1 MIVTLEE
8 AKGYLRVDYDDEDA
22 LIESLITASE
32 NIVADVIRTDVAF
45 MERSVD
51 ENIRI
56 AVLYTIAYLHEHREE
71 ADHHALVLSLR
82 CMLFGIR
89 EAAF

>member
-22 LIESLITASE
+22 FIESLITASE
-32 NIVADVIRTDVAF
+32 NIVADVARMDIPS
-45 MERSVD
+45 MESNAD

-56 AVLYTIAYLHEHREE
+56 AVLYTISYLHEHREE

-82 CMLFGIR
+82 CLLFGIR
-89 EAAF
+89 GVAF